1 MHTSKTI
8 LRFALLSLVC
18 CKATVWADI
27 NSILPPVDV
36 TKIPEDS
43 VREVKQQGEQ
53 YFGRAVVQMIGKGKL
68 SKWKGIYTSEIGNVR
83 YTGNVAWRETIL
95 RVDAEKRQT
104 VTRVEFSEV
113 SSTLEGAEVSM
124 KFLDW
129 DSKESLKWLRNNRSV
144 LVSSASATIQ
154 TILVGHGIP
163 PLPGMRFVVD
173 KLFKKGEE
181 SSGQAGYTMDK
192 DGNLLLSGKAMR
204 TILDNG
210 PAGQMGKTVSALA
223 MRGNAYQGSVWELV
237 WSWETRDYTAIT
249 CVNKEKIKIDAKAA
263 HPDVYTDQRI
273 DDDFVVVERILKRSS
288 MLSERMIFPVQEIE
302 KEGGLRVGKEWWV
315 DSNALGQII
324 GYGIDFD
331 RLDGRVACVFE
342 GWSARTDLDDENANS
357 GKDKI
362 AVAKISIS
370 PGYDN
375 VIQGKL
381 KSDQGTSITTFSMT
395 PTGSFSLVSD
405 QAIKSRYL
413 REGTLSGTMH
423 SVDRRHIDSLLRGVD
438 ITGDLQMQAK
448 FTQIRVAPQQ
458 IKAGK

>member
-1 MHTSKTI
+1 MNPSKTI
-8 LRFALLSLVC
+8 LCFALLALVC
-18 CKATVWADI
+18 CRATVWAAGLD
-27 NSILPPVDV
+27 SLLPPVDV

-53 YFGRAVVQMIGKGKL
+53 YYGRAVVQMTGKGKL
-68 SKWKGIYTSEIGNVR
+68 SKWKDIYGSEISNVR

-95 RVDAEKRQT
+95 RVDAERKQT
-104 VTRVEFSEV
+104 VTRVEFPEI
-113 SSTLEGAEVSM
+113 SSTLEGAKVSM
-124 KFLDW
+124 QFLAW
-129 DSKESLKWLRNNRSV
+129 DSKESLQWVTKHREL
-144 LVSSASATIQ
+144 LVSSASTTIQ
-154 TILVGHGIP
+154 AILVSNGIP
-163 PLPGMRFVVD
+163 PIPGMGFVVD
-173 KLFKKGEE
+173 KVIKKGEKTAE
-181 SSGQAGYTMDK
+181 GAGYKIDE
-192 DGNLLLSGKAMR
+192 DGNLVLSGKA
-204 TILDNG
+204 IQDFVQSG
-210 PAGQMGKTVSALA
+210 PAGQMGKTASALA
-223 MRGNAYQGSVWELV
+223 IRANAYQNTVWELI
-237 WSWETRDYTAIT
+237 WSWDERRYTSVI
-249 CVNKEKIKIDAKAA
+249 CCNKEEIKTLSKSRIG
-263 HPDVYTDQRI
+263 YTDQRI
-273 DDDFVVVERILKRSS
+273 DEDFALVQRILERSS
-288 MLSERMIFPVQEIE
+288 MLSERMIFPVQEIK

-324 GYGIDFD
+324 GYGIDFN

-342 GWSARTDLDDENANS
+342 GMSARTDLDDENANT

-438 ITGDLQMQAK
+438 ITDDLQMQAK
-448 FTQIRVAPQQ
+448 FTQIRMAPQQ